1 MASNPPIASL
11 LQSTPPAGRVAELE
25 SLADSHAMNL
35 FAPLKP
41 FALDFMRAGA
51 LVLVFLSGLLTAFVS
66 QASSPDYRRLFWS
79 VLPVAVFH
87 FALALVYF
95 LRVRHWTRWGA
106 LGLAIVA
113 LGFLGEMTLRVWL

>member
-1 MASNPPIASL
+1 MLSRFA
-11 LQSTPPAGRVAELE
+11 RHELIRT
-25 SLADSHAMNL
+25 A
-35 FAPLKP
+35 F
-41 FALDFMRAGA
+41 
-51 LVLVFLSGLLTAFVS
+51 VLVFLSGLLTAFVS

-113 LGFLGEMTLRVWL
+113 LGFVGEMTLRVWL